1 MMGRQTSERGTI
13 ASLPASRGDRR
24 DLSDPFQVFIRGEP
38 GFERSKV
45 GQTLIDIGAVL
56 ACFLLLVA
64 TAGSVVVSLFL
75 LFFCS
80 FS

>member
-38 GFERSKV
+38 GFERGKV
-45 GQTLIDIGAVL
+45 TQALIDSAAVL
-56 ACFLLLVA
+56 VGILLLVA
-64 TAGSVVVSLFL
+64 TARSVVVSLFL
-75 LFFCS
+75 LLFCS
-80 FS
+80 F